1 MAVKFEKMSY
11 TRFCNEA
18 EEKMG
23 IKLSAAKIASLA
35 KKPINGEVY
44 DAEKINREAIINYLD
59 DMGVDPD
66 FYECQSDEDFSI
78 ARKTAFKIDPEK
90 VYELKGKGGHAHII
104 KMTETHIAFIEDDN
118 KTLRAMS
125 IQSFKNSVVK

>member
-11 TRFCNEA
+11 VRFCKEA
-18 EEKMG
+18 KERMG
-23 IKLSAAKIASLA
+23 IKLSAARMSMLA
-35 KKPINGEVY
+35 RKPIVGEVY

-66 FYECQSDEDFSI
+66 FYECQSDEDFAIIRATS
-78 ARKTAFKIDPEK
+78 FKIDPEK
-90 VYELKGKGGHAHII
+90 LYELKGKGGHAHIL
-104 KMTETHIAFIEDDN
+104 KMTKTHIAFVEDDGN
-118 KTLRAMS
+118 TLRAMA